1 MTKNWDIFPKAQPV
15 GEDLANFSCYRLYEK
30 SAVAG
35 YGVISG
41 CVVSRNSSSRVDV
54 SSGVYSVS
62 GVSKNYAGGYIS
74 GITAAASGLHRY
86 DLVYID
92 GADDTLKI
100 LSGDEDTP
108 DSSIDFL
115 ENYVPR
121 PAEPTDTDWVIL
133 AVVRVTDA
141 GIENSDFGTNSY
153 ATGSVANMRLSPPFV
168 VDDITLQ
175 VVNGIISIKSAS
187 STKLDDLSTPDDN
200 TDLNA
205 TSSAH
210 GLLMKLSNSL
220 TQFLNGQGSWTV
232 PDHASLGSVGTN
244 SHSTIDS
251 HLSSTSNPHSVTA
264 AQAGAAPTAK
274 GVTNGDSHDHSGG
287 DGAQIDHGGLGGLGD
302 DDHTGYA
309 KLAGR
314 AGGQTIVGGTG
325 SGDDLTLESTSH
337 GTKGDVN
344 VNGRMKVSDV
354 THAAGEVDQ
363 AYKVH
368 DGYICHGTGTHPLS
382 GLTFAHITYSDYG
395 FRFGNYPLSTSLQG
409 DGSNFT
415 LHMILSSLGYLGL
428 LGVSNPTVG
437 LELANFATSGEGLAY
452 AWGTHSSCRWKEHIE
467 PIQDPISIVKQLQ
480 GVTFDWKKEN
490 GGKHDI
496 GLIAEEVG
504 KVIPEVVDYEE
515 NGIDAKSVKYDRLVA
530 VLIEAVKAQQEQ
542 IEKLT
547 SDIKLLEK
555 ITYGT

>member
-54 SSGVYSVS
+54 SSGIYSIS
-62 GVSKNYAGGYIS
+62 GVSRNYAGGYIS

-175 VVNGIISIKSAS
+175 VVNGIISVKSSAS
-187 STKLDDLSTPDDN
+187 VTKLDDLLSPDDN

-210 GLLMKLSNSL
+210 GLLMKLSNSSA
-220 TQFLNGQGSWTV
+220 QFLNGQGSWAAPNHTNLV
-232 PDHASLGSVGTN
+232 SIGTN
-244 SHSTIDS
+244 SHSTIDA
-251 HLSSTSNPHSVTA
+251 HLSSTSNPHNVTA

-274 GVTNGDSHDHSGG
+274 GVTNGDTHDHSGG
-287 DGAQIDHGGLGGLGD
+287 DGAQIDHGSMGGLGD
-302 DDHTGYA
+302 DDHSGYA
-309 KLAGR
+309 RLSGR
-314 AGGQTIVGGTG
+314 SGGQTFNGDTASGG
-325 SGDDLTLESTSH
+325 SMILHSTSH
-337 GTKGDVN
+337 GTKGKIYLGAN
-344 VNGRMKVSDV
+344 S
-354 THAAGEVDQ
+354 AYDQ
-363 AYKVH
+363 AN
-368 DGYICHGTGTHPLS
+368 D
-382 GLTFAHITYSDYG
+382 
-395 FRFGNYPLSTSLQG
+395 R
-409 DGSNFT
+409 
-415 LHMILSSLGYLGL
+415 
-428 LGVSNPTVG
+428 LGVGVTSPSVG
-437 LELANFATSGEGLAY
+437 LSLPNSATAGEGLAY
-452 AWGTHSSCRWKEHIE
+452 AWGTHSSRRWKENII
-467 PIQDPISIVKQLQ
+467 PIKDSINKVKLLQ
-480 GVTFDWKKEN
+480 GVEFDWKPEN

-496 GLIAEEVG
+496 GLIAEDVG
-504 KVIPEVVDYEE
+504 RVIPEVVEYES
-515 NGIDAKSVKYDRLVA
+515 NGIDAKSVRYDRIVA
-530 VLIEAVKAQQEQ
+530 LLIEVVKDQQFQ
-542 IEKLT
+542 IDYLK
-547 SDIKLLEK
+547 DIIEGDVYNDR
-555 ITYGT
+555 T

>member
-54 SSGVYSVS
+54 SSGIYSIS
-62 GVSKNYAGGYIS
+62 GVSRNYAGGYIS

-175 VVNGIISIKSAS
+175 VVNGVISVKSSAS
-187 STKLDDLSTPDDN
+187 VTKLDDLLSPDDN

-210 GLLMKLSNSL
+210 GLLMKLSNSSV
-220 TQFLNGQGSWTV
+220 QFLNGQGSWAA
-232 PDHASLGSVGTN
+232 PNHANLGSIGTN
-244 SHSTIDS
+244 SHSTIDT
-251 HLSSTSNPHSVTA
+251 HLSSTSNPHNVTA
-264 AQAGAAPTAK
+264 AQAGAAPSAK
-274 GVTNGDSHDHSGG
+274 GVTNGDTHDHSGG
-287 DGAQIDHGGLGGLGD
+287 DGAELSQ
-302 DDHTGYA
+302 YA
-309 KLAGR
+309 ALAGR
-314 AGGQTIVGGTG
+314 SGGQVLIGGTG
-325 SGDDLTLESTSH
+325 SGDDLTLQSTSH
-337 GTKGDVN
+337 GTKGDVIVSGLLN
-344 VNGRMKVSDV
+344 INAGSGNRAIELDGANYKYIDFLNG
-354 THAAGEVDQ
+354 
-363 AYKVH
+363 AYKEMRVLSY
-368 DGYICHGTGTHPLS
+368 DDTGTISLGIRQNGKLALS
-382 GLTFAHITYSDYG
+382 STANGTDWSNLLTFLGT
-395 FRFGNYPLSTSLQG
+395 
-409 DGSNFT
+409 
-415 LHMILSSLGYLGL
+415 GYLGL
-428 LGVSNPTVG
+428 GTITNPTVG
-437 LELANFATSGEGLAY
+437 LELPNTATSGEGLGY
-452 AWGTHSSCRWKEHIE
+452 AWGTYSSRRWKENIT
-467 PIQDPISIVKQLQ
+467 PIKDSINKVKLLQ
-480 GVTFDWKKEN
+480 GVEFDWKLKN

-496 GLIAEEVG
+496 GLIAEDVG
-504 KVIPEVVDYEE
+504 SVIPEVVEYES
-515 NGIDAKSVKYDRLVA
+515 NGIDAKSVRYDRIVA
-530 VLIEAVKAQQEQ
+530 LLIEVVKDQQFQ
-542 IEKLT
+542 IDYLK
-547 SDIKLLEK
+547 DIIEGDVYNDR
-555 ITYGT
+555 T